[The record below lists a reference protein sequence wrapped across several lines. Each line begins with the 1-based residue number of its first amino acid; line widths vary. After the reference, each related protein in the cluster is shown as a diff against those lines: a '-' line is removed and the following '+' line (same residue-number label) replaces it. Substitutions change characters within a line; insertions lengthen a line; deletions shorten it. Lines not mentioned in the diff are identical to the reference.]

1 MNRKLMNY
9 LAALLLVLCA
19 VWNIR
24 CESEKR
30 NRIERQAAFL
40 QTIHENSKPYKQSL
54 KMDTLF
60 AQRLDS
66 IKLLQSSKLLQR
78 RNDGERTVRND
89 KVNKTVSK
97 KPQNLYKKKK

>member
-24 CESEKR
+24 CESEKKEVR
-30 NRIERQAAFL
+30 EKQQAAFL
-40 QTIHENSKPYKQSL
+40 QYIHENSKPYKKSL
-54 KMDTLF
+54 KMDSLF
-60 AQRLDS
+60 ALRLDIS
-66 IKLLQSSKLLQR
+66 PLSEGTI
-78 RNDGERTVRND
+78 D
-89 KVNKTVSK
+89 KEINKTVSK